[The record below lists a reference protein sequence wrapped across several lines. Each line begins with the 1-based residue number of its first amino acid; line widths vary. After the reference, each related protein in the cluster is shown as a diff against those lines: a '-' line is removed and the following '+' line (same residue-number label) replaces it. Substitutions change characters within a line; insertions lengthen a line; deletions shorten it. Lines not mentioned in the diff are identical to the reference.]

1 MMLLPFSKL
10 WPSARH
16 VEVAAFT
23 AFGRHVSVDGATGTQ
38 ASDLGDRCVVWL
50 TSVHHIKVS
59 INGGTIHF
67 HGISHEIKHR
77 AIGVPPF

>member
-1 MMLLPFSKL
+1 MLHVHIPIKLYLTFIFKYDVAPIFKL

-38 ASDLGDRCVVWL
+38 A
-50 TSVHHIKVS
+50 
-59 INGGTIHF
+59 
-67 HGISHEIKHR
+67 
-77 AIGVPPF
+77 